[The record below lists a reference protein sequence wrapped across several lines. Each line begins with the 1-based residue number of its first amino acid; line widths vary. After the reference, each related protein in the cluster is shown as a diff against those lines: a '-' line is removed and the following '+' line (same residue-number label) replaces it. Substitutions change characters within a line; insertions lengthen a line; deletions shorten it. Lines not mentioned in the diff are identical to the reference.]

1 MRGNDEG
8 GILGRVAGHG
18 LAELRLG
25 RDIQAVRGLV
35 QIIILRVA
43 RERKGDPGLLELAGG
58 HRVHALAR
66 LDLQFTEDSGEL
78 LQFEVRPEHAV
89 LLREVNRL
97 GVHGSHL
104 VRQIELVGEERRLAV
119 ERIAAVHE
127 DSTLLGLL
135 EPAQERQ
142 QGGLPHPVLA
152 EESVDIAF
160 GHLHRDVLQHRLG
173 AVTETKIVNF
183 DHIVCVY

>member
-1 MRGNDEG
+1 M
-8 GILGRVAGHG
+8 
-18 LAELRLG
+18 
-25 RDIQAVRGLV
+25 
-35 QIIILRVA
+35 
-43 RERKGDPGLLELAGG
+43 
-58 HRVHALAR
+58 
-66 LDLQFTEDSGEL
+66 
-78 LQFEVRPEHAV
+78 
-89 LLREVNRL
+89 LLREVDGL

-119 ERIAAVHE
+119 ERIATVHE
-127 DSTLLGLL
+127 DGTLLGLL

-173 AVTETKIVNF
+173 AVTETKIANF